1 MTEPLTA
8 RPRLPTLAAAG
19 LAATLAL
26 AAPGDAPRAQG
37 QVPLKEDDWSFVIA
51 SYAFLP
57 LLTDVE
63 SGLGGVS
70 SEATIWMDDLLEHLN
85 MAFAGRGEAWYDRY
99 GITVDGYYATL
110 GGDGRSA
117 LGPGPFTL
125 NANLESNQSYVTFLG
140 GYRVL
145 ETEWQ
150 PGRAL
155 AVDVMAGARWNRL
168 VQDVDIRIGA
178 GIGPGAVRSVG
189 GNAVWW
195 EPMIGA
201 RIGAE
206 VAEDW
211 SLGMRAEFGGFG
223 AGGDNLH
230 WTVVLGADYAI
241 TESISL
247 RAGWQ
252 FYGIDFEQDTKL
264 GRFRLNLFQTGPYLA
279 AAFRF

>member
-1 MTEPLTA
+1 MTETLTA
-8 RPRLPTLAAAG
+8 RRLPSLATAG
-19 LAATLAL
+19 LAAALAL
-26 AAPGDAPRAQG
+26 AAPGDAPRADG
-37 QVPLKEDDWSFVIA
+37 LIPLEDDGWRFVIA
-51 SYAFLP
+51 PYAFLP

-70 SEATIWMDDLLEHLN
+70 TEATIWMDDLLENLN
-85 MAFAGRGEAWYDRY
+85 MAFAGRGEAWYDRF
-99 GITVDGYYATL
+99 GVTVDGYYASL
-110 GGDGRSA
+110 DGGGRSS

-125 NANLESNQSYVTFLG
+125 NADIESDQSYVTFLG

-145 ETEWQ
+145 QTEWQ
-150 PGRAL
+150 PGRGL
-155 AVDVMAGARWNRL
+155 AVDLMAGARWNRL
-168 VQDVDIRIGA
+168 VQDVDFRLSA
-178 GIGPGAVRSVG
+178 GVGPGRVRSIG

-195 EPMIGA
+195 EPVIGA
-201 RIGAE
+201 RIGAA

-211 SLGMRAEFGGFG
+211 TLGMRAEFGGFG
-223 AGGDNLH
+223 AGGDNLQWH
-230 WTVVLGADYAI
+230 VLLGADYAI

-252 FYGIDFEQDTKL
+252 FYGIDFEADAKL